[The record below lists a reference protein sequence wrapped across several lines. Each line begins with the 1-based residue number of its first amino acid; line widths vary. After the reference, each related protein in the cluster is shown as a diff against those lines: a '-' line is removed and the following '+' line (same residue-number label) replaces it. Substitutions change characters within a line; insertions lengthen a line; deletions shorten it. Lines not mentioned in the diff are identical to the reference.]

1 VWKQLNL
8 NIGENE
14 MPLGIRPRP
23 KPNPNAIRVNSNFPN
38 LPLDNNDKGNR
49 NNKKQLGM
57 GNVGNPETLIKLYCD
72 LQTYGFC
79 VVRRGWREGLDKT
92 KPPIWIFC
100 PLLKENF
107 PRDRK
112 LCEECK
118 TCSHY
123 KGVSRDLSTI
133 NQPKQTESEFKVNMI
148 KAKKHIANQGFSKE
162 DLEQAIKDKEKRDKE
177 WEEEERKN
185 AI

>member
-1 VWKQLNL
+1 
-8 NIGENE
+8 
-14 MPLGIRPRP
+14 MPLGIRPKP

-38 LPLDNNDKGNR
+38 LPLDNNGNG

-79 VVRRGWREGLDKT
+79 VVRQGHREGLPIDK
-92 KPPIWIFC
+92 PNVWVFC
-100 PLLKENF
+100 PLLKKNF

-133 NQPKQTESEFKVNMI
+133 NQPKQSESKTGGFKVNMI
-148 KAKKHIANQGFSKE
+148 KAKKHIQKQGFSKE
-162 DLEQAIKDKEKRDKE
+162 DFEQAIKEKEKRDKE
-177 WEEEERKN
+177 WEEEEGKN
-185 AI
+185 AT